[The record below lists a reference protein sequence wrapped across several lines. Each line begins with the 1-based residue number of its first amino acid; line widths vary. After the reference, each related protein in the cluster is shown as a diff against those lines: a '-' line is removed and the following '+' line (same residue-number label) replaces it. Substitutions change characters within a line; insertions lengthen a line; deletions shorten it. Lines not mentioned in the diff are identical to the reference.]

1 MRPNALFRWAF
12 CMALLSA
19 AVTQSAS
26 AEDAV
31 VQQTNVDADSEE
43 APEGPSAFESGYQ
56 GLLAG
61 AVTGAAGG
69 YLFGRRGDWERSDW
83 RAVGLGIGI
92 GSLTGA
98 GIGIALGIAG
108 AGGAPGGRYVARD
121 LLAGAGFGATVGAI
135 SGGISAIIN
144 SDAEHVLAGAAIGT
158 LAGAGLG
165 IITGIVQGQ
174 RQESETRTTT
184 TTAGFSLTPT
194 LAMARDV
201 RGSSALMPT
210 LAGRF

>member
-1 MRPNALFRWAF
+1 MRHTALFRWAF

-19 AVTQSAS
+19 GVAQSAS
-26 AEDAV
+26 ADAV
-31 VQQTNVDADSEE
+31 VQQTNVEADADE

-61 AVTGAAGG
+61 ALTGAAGG
-69 YLFGRRGDWERSDW
+69 YLFARRDGFERSDW
-83 RAVGLGIGI
+83 RAVGLGLGI
-92 GSLTGA
+92 GSLAGA
-98 GIGIALGIAG
+98 GIGITLGIAG
-108 AGGAPGGRYVARD
+108 ASGAPGGRYVARD
-121 LLAGAGFGATVGAI
+121 LLAGAGFGATIGAI
-135 SGGISAIIN
+135 SGGISAIVK

-174 RQESETRTTT
+174 RHGRESRTATT
-184 TTAGFSLTPT
+184 TTAGFSIAPT